1 MSFLIKNTYGEV
13 RPSIKGW
20 ITAALM
26 SFFVLIPGCMAGM
39 PYYSVWEQG
48 MTGRAELARAEQNRQ
63 IARFE
68 AEAAVMRAEGE
79 AAAEVARARGNAEAN
94 AIIADGLG
102 GPEGYLEYL
111 YIQALRDS
119 ETEVIYVP
127 TEAGLPILEAQR
139 NRTNRE

>member
-1 MSFLIKNTYGEV
+1 MSFLTTNTYGET

-20 ITAALM
+20 ITAALL
-26 SFFVLIPGCMAGM
+26 SIFVFVPGCMAGM
-39 PYYSVWEQG
+39 PMYNVWEQG
-48 MTGRAELARAEQNRQ
+48 MTGKAELARAEQNRQ

-68 AEAAVMRAEGE
+68 AQATLARAEGE
-79 AAAEVARARGNAEAN
+79 ASAEVARARGNAEAN
-94 AIIADGLG
+94 AIIAEGLG
-102 GPEGYLEYL
+102 GPDGYLEYL

>member
-1 MSFLIKNTYGEV
+1 MSFFTTNTYGET

-26 SFFVLIPGCMAGM
+26 SIFVLVPGCMAGM

-68 AEAAVMRAEGE
+68 AEAAVLQAQGASE
-79 AAAEVARARGNAEAN
+79 AEVVRARGVAEAN
-94 AIIADGLG
+94 QIIADGLG
-102 GPEGYLEYL
+102 GPDGYLEYL
-111 YIQALRDS
+111 YIQALKDS
-119 ETEVIYVP
+119 NTDVVYVP
-127 TEAGLPILEAQR
+127 TEAGSLLL
-139 NRTNRE
+139 NRERSNQD